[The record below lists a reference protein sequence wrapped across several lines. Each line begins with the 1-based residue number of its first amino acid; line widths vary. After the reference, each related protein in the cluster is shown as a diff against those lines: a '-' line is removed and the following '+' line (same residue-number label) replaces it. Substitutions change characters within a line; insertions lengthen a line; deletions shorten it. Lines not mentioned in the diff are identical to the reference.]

1 MEKILITGAAGFLGR
16 QLSDFLEKKKIQT
29 VDVDDL
35 SVRPLLKPKKKLIKM
50 KVENISEGF
59 LKKKSILL
67 GIRENEDSIQRN
79 SSAVQ
84 DSMS

>member
-59 LKKKSILL
+59 LKKKINHDDYTFSCKKKCRSVFL
-67 GIRENEDSIQRN
+67 
-79 SSAVQ
+79 
-84 DSMS
+84 